1 MRKSYDAL
9 RDDAMMEQGE
19 KTAATASSDDEGK
32 GRDAARGEQKADE
45 QRAEGT
51 SVRT

>member
-1 MRKSYDAL
+1 
-9 RDDAMMEQGE
+9 MMEQGE
-19 KTAATASSDDEGK
+19 QTAAAAANSDDEGK